1 MNQTFVSF
9 DFSLLSGYQDKLSI
23 ETFEITKENEE
34 FFVDPYNLLWKK
46 ILGTV
51 FYILQLFGA
60 LIVLSFIRYETQG
73 HAAHFRTAL
82 NQITSWIGL
91 VVSIKTWIFFYLT
104 LGVIGEICPFRQ
116 KIIFRFLQF

>member
-1 MNQTFVSF
+1 MNQTFVGF

-91 VVSIKTWIFFYLT
+91 VVSIKN
-104 LGVIGEICPFRQ
+104 
-116 KIIFRFLQF
+116 